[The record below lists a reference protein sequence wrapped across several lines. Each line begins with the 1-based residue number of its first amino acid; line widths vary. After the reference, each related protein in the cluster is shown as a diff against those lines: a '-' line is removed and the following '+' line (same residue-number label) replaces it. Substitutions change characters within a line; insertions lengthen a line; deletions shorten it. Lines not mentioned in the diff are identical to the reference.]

1 MFCDWNELTLIQCVT
16 NNWRA
21 SLVPAAAVIPAPKA
35 YINVAAVKTLV
46 VGFVHGLGGLSAGL
60 VPPPVYMQNA
70 SARLT
75 VWCCCFHA
83 YFEQT
88 NVFHAG
94 ACCEYRSMGYYEY
107 MC

>member
-1 MFCDWNELTLIQCVT
+1 
-16 NNWRA
+16 
-21 SLVPAAAVIPAPKA
+21 VPAAAVIPAPKA

-60 VPPPVYMQNA
+60 APPPVYMQNA
-70 SARLT
+70 SVRLT

-88 NVFHAG
+88 MCSMQVLAVNTEAWGITNICVNTCVG
-94 ACCEYRSMGYYEY
+94 ANHSCKQRE
-107 MC
+107 